1 MCTNHDPYMNK
12 PIAIEF
18 VQAMNKHLLKKKD
31 RHMTCDQVYQRKM
44 EARAQ
49 SHRGQL

>member
-18 VQAMNKHLLKKKD
+18 VQAMNKHLAKN
-31 RHMTCDQVYQRKM
+31 R
-44 EARAQ
+44 
-49 SHRGQL
+49 